1 MLTLCCA
8 EKALHGM
15 VMPFLLRRPA
25 RFHMKLFKKQCDLR
39 GNRETRMGEGGKNK
53 TKKMW
58 KLSVNF
64 RNFEVFLPVLNLQ
77 SSRMCI
83 TLLFCFGGGGCGMQ
97 ILYKTSHLSE
107 SLCIIPFLI
116 KYSCFSLYTHTH
128 THTHTEFHFS
138 FAVLRKLNNV
148 YSVLTMARLGHSSC
162 RYLAL
167 GATVKRESGKTQH
180 AVDGFP
186 MCSVTQ
192 SCPTLCNPLDCS
204 QPGSSVHGI
213 LQARILDRV
222 AMPSSRGSSQP
233 KD

>member
-1 MLTLCCA
+1 
-8 EKALHGM
+8 
-15 VMPFLLRRPA
+15 
-25 RFHMKLFKKQCDLR
+25 
-39 GNRETRMGEGGKNK
+39 
-53 TKKMW
+53 
-58 KLSVNF
+58 
-64 RNFEVFLPVLNLQ
+64 
-77 SSRMCI
+77 
-83 TLLFCFGGGGCGMQ
+83 MQ

-128 THTHTEFHFS
+128 THTHTHIHRHTHTEFHFS

-192 SCPTLCNPLDCS
+192 SCPTLCNPVDCS
-204 QPGSSVHGI
+204 LPGFSAHRTF
-213 LQARILDRV
+213 QARILEWVAISLSRV
-222 AMPSSRGSSQP
+222 SSQP
-233 KD
+233 RDHQTKVSFVLGKYFTI